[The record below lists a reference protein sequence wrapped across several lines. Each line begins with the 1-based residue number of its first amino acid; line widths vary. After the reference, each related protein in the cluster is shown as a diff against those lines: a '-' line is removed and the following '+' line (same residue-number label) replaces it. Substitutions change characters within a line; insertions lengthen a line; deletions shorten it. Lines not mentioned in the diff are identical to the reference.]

1 MDTKRTPP
9 SGSVRL
15 RRSHGYTL
23 IELIVVLLIIGAL
36 ASVAVKSLSVANRTA
51 RVEETKRGMERIAF
65 AIAGNPDLVSGGS
78 RTDFGFV
85 GDLGS
90 FPPDLGALVTNP
102 GGWITWQGPYISDE
116 FSTDG
121 SSSRFVYDAW
131 GVAYN
136 YSSGVTITSVGGPE
150 SLTRQLANSAAD
162 LLHNQ
167 VSLVVVDLDNT
178 PPGTDYKDSI
188 DFVLDYPDGAG
199 SISRVTKNP
208 AGNGY
213 VQFDS
218 IPVGSHLVHIIY
230 VPDNDTLVRRVTVE
244 PGKDFYSE
252 VVLGKNYWTGSP

>member
-1 MDTKRTPP
+1 MDIKRTPTYV
-9 SGSVRL
+9 SGRL
-15 RRSHGYTL
+15 RLSYGYTL

-51 RVEETKRGMERIAF
+51 RAEETKRELEHIAF

-78 RTDFGFV
+78 RTDFGFI
-85 GDLGS
+85 GDMGS
-90 FPPDLGALVTNP
+90 FPPDLNALVANP
-102 GGWITWQGPYISDE
+102 GGWITWQGPYISDK

-121 SSSRFVYDAW
+121 SSSRFQYDAW
-131 GVAYN
+131 GVAYD
-136 YSSGVTITSVGGPE
+136 YSGGIAITSVGGPE
-150 SLTRQLANSAAD
+150 SITRQLANSAAD
-162 LLHNQ
+162 LLYNQ

-199 SISRVTKNP
+199 SISRVIKNP
-208 AGNGY
+208 GGNGY

-218 IPVGSHLVHIIY
+218 IPVGSHLVRIVY

-244 PGKDFYSE
+244 PGEDFYSE
-252 VVLGKNYWTGSP
+252 VVLGANYRTGGP